1 MSFVIVSYDNS
12 LVKSGFDCGIAE
24 LNQYLFRQAGQDTRK
39 YYAAIFVAV
48 EIATNRIIGYYTLS
62 NTSVNL
68 DAVPPLL
75 RKKLPKYK
83 EVPAIHLGRLAVDI
97 TAQGKSVGAQL
108 LADAAIRSVLNVSA
122 WVFMTV
128 DAKDYRVCTF
138 YKKFGFESLLD
149 DERHLYISRQDLEAN
164 FIRSKEGSEL

>member
-1 MSFVIVSYDNS
+1 MIPYENS
-12 LVKSGFDCGIAE
+12 HVKGGFDCGVAE
-24 LNQYLFRQAGQDTRK
+24 LNQYLFRQAGQDVRK
-39 YYAAIFVAV
+39 YYAVLFVAV
-48 EIATNRIIGYYTLS
+48 ESSTNKIVGYYTLA

-68 DAVPPLL
+68 EDVPPAL
-75 RKKLPKYK
+75 RKKLPKYA
-83 EVPAIHLGRLAVDI
+83 EVPAIRLGRLAVDI
-97 TAQGKSVGAQL
+97 TAQGQGIGAQL

-128 DAKDYRVCTF
+128 DAKDNKACAF

-164 FIRSKEGSEL
+164 FLRSKGNA

>member
-1 MSFVIVSYDNS
+1 MNFDIVPFEGSH
-12 LVKSGFDCGIAE
+12 VKDMFDCGIAE
-24 LNQYLFRQAGQDTRK
+24 LNRYLFQQAGQDVRK
-39 YYAAIFVAV
+39 YYAVLFVAAESV
-48 EIATNRIIGYYTLS
+48 TNKILGYYTLS

-68 DAVPPLL
+68 SDIPLDS
-75 RKKLPKYK
+75 RKKLPKYA
-83 EVPAIHLGRLAVDI
+83 EAPAIRLGRLAVDI
-97 TAQGKSVGAQL
+97 SAQGHGIGAQL

-128 DAKDYRVCTF
+128 DAKDDGACAF

-164 FIRSKEGSEL
+164 FFRSKGVN